1 MTIGFDILFYISEIL
16 RMSMSLS
23 VTIKGSRS
31 TFKSDSIA
39 MIPVRNSSSDTN
51 NVMEVEKSSP
61 RRINSLT
68 IEQSQGLLGVLTRKN
83 TM

>member
-1 MTIGFDILFYISEIL
+1 
-16 RMSMSLS
+16 MSLS
-23 VTIKGSRS
+23 SSMKGTRS
-31 TFKSDSIA
+31 TLKSDSIA

-51 NVMEVEKSSP
+51 NVMDIERDAP

-68 IEQSQGLLGVLTRKN
+68 IEQSDGFLGVVLTRKN